1 MNKFWQFRNEADSD
15 EAELL
20 LYNEIA
26 SSTWYG
32 DEVTPKQFADDLK
45 AIGGKA
51 LKLRINSPGGDVFA
65 AQAIYNQLKAYTGT
79 ITAYIDGMAAS
90 AATIVTCAA
99 DKVVMPDNA
108 IFMIHNPL
116 VGVCGYLNEQD
127 LSGMKKQLE
136 AVKQTIVNAYLKKC
150 SIDEKKLAK
159 MMNDETWMNAEEAL
173 SYGFVDE
180 VAESDT
186 EFTNSIANGMLF
198 VNNVSCSLDRFHNTD
213 QLKAV
218 LNGKKEAK
226 PMNDN
231 AIMNILNEIKEK
243 LSGNKDVDLVANER
257 KRMLDLDAL
266 KDGSPLVDKIVDIAK
281 EKGNTAE
288 EISEYVNAVK
298 DVKPAKDEGIEEIK
312 ALIKDQVNSGGNQVQ
327 ATVTDV
333 PVDNKA
339 DDITSLVATMKN
351 LRGEK

>member
-1 MNKFWQFRNEADSD
+1 MNKFWQFRNEANSD

-20 LYNEIA
+20 LYDEIA

-32 DEVTPKQFADDLK
+32 DEVTPKQFADDLR

-99 DKVVMPDNA
+99 DKVIMPDNA

-127 LSGMKKQLE
+127 LAGMSKQLE
-136 AVKQTIVNAYLKKC
+136 VVKQTIVNAYLKKC
-150 SIDEKKLAK
+150 GVDEKKLAK
-159 MMNDETWMNAEEAL
+159 MMDEETWMSAEEAL
-173 SYGFVDE
+173 NYGFVDE
-180 VAESDT
+180 VAESGNI
-186 EFTNSIANGMLF
+186 TNSISNGMLF
-198 VNNVSCSLDRFHNTD
+198 VNTVSCSLDRFHNQK
-213 QLKAV
+213 QLHAV
-218 LNGKKEAK
+218 LSGKKEDK

-231 AIMNILNEIKEK
+231 AIMTILNEIKEK
-243 LSGNKDVDLVANER
+243 LSGNKDIDPVAVER

-266 KDGSPLVDKIVDIAK
+266 KDGTPLVDKIVDIAK

-288 EISEYVNAVK
+288 DISEYVNAVK
-298 DVKPAKDEGIEEIK
+298 EAKPKKDEGIEEIK
-312 ALIKDQVNSGGNQVQ
+312 NLIKDQVNSGGNQVK
-327 ATVTDV
+327 ATVTDM
-333 PVDNKA
+333 PKETKT
-339 DDITSLVATMKN
+339 DDITNLVATMKN